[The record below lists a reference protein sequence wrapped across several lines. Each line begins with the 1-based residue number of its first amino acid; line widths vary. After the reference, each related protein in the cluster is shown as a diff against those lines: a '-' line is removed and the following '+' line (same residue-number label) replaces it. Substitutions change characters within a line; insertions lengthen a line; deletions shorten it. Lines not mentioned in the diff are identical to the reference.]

1 LKKEADAVFPKV
13 EGFPYQRTVSSIW
26 KLKIEKPYKNSFNI

>member
-13 EGFPYQRTVSSIW
+13 EG
-26 KLKIEKPYKNSFNI
+26 KLKFEKPYTNPLIISAINAP